1 MLSAPVAQLDR
12 ASVYGTEGYR
22 FEPCQAR
29 FFNVFLMMKSNVQP
43 SDSFT
48 VISGLAHELDS
59 PLKSI
64 LAHTEKLIDDY
75 KNRDFEYISYKDFKT
90 MISTLEQLKR
100 QLEHCSQ
107 ITGRMLYMGKRRAR
121 LEENSCQ
128 INDVIRE
135 ITGIL
140 SQQLEFAR
148 IKPALRLKKELPM
161 AAVGHIECHQIIHNV
176 LINAIQ
182 AMPGGGTIKVTTSL
196 DIKRNCIGID
206 VIDEGVGIAPD
217 HLPKVF
223 EPFFTT
229 KERGI
234 EKSAGLGLSIIYSII
249 KAVGGSI
256 DIESSLRRGTAV
268 HILLPVHKTK

>member
-1 MLSAPVAQLDR
+1 
-12 ASVYGTEGYR
+12 
-22 FEPCQAR
+22 
-29 FFNVFLMMKSNVQP
+29 MKSKPQP

-64 LAHTEKLIDDY
+64 LAYTEKLINDY
-75 KNRDFEYISYKDFKT
+75 KDRNFEYISYKDFNAI
-90 MISTLEQLKR
+90 ISSLEQLKR

-107 ITGRMLYMGKRRAR
+107 TTGRMLYMEKRRAR
-121 LEENSCQ
+121 LAENNCQ
-128 INDVIRE
+128 INDVIKD

-140 SQQLEFAR
+140 SQQLKFAH
-148 IKPALRLKKELPM
+148 IKLAARLKKDLPL
-161 AAVGHIECHQIIHNV
+161 AAVGHIECHQIIHNL

-182 AMPGGGTIKVTTSL
+182 AMPGGGTIRVTTNL
-196 DIKRNCIGID
+196 GVKPNCIGLT
-206 VIDEGVGIAPD
+206 VADEGIGITPD

-234 EKSAGLGLSIIYSII
+234 EKSAGLGLSIIRSILQS
-249 KAVGGSI
+249 VGGSI
-256 DIESSLRRGTAV
+256 DIKSSLRNGTSV
-268 HILLPVHKTK
+268 HIVLPVYKTK